1 MINECWTETDDEIL
15 QCLRERGAMS
25 PVDLAQ
31 RLGMSPGEVTAFIC
45 LLAGQG
51 KVRLRLV
58 EAADGAPSPGS
69 RAMAVGRRRERGRRS
84 ALASVS
90 APARDR

>member
-1 MINECWTETDDEIL
+1 MIEECWAETDNAIV

-31 RLGMSPGEVTAFIC
+31 RLGMSPGEVTAFVC

-51 KVRLRLV
+51 KVQLRLV
-58 EAADGAPSPGS
+58 EASEDARTADS
-69 RAMAVGRRRERGRRS
+69 RAISAGRRRERSRRT
-84 ALASVS
+84 ALASESV
-90 APARDR
+90 PLGHR